1 MSKTTD
7 DTLTLRF
14 LPPLQRK
21 HTRNAA
27 VTAQLNALSS
37 LSRQAVLRRALETGP
52 DRRLERETL
61 VAVVRGFL
69 RAGCENDADTVLL
82 ELVKRVGGAVAG
94 TVGGWNGLTGEDKQD
109 AKQQAVEILCEK
121 VCDLELGGE
130 FWECNFTTCF
140 NRRLVSL
147 WHSFTDNALLM
158 TDTVVQTDDGETR
171 DRLEQYADPANPFH
185 NAELQDLVLLVSGGS
200 AKKSQALFLKLNG
213 FSDEDIAKKL
223 GVTSRTLRNWTT
235 EASRVWVRM
244 EAEEREQEAR
254 K

>member
-14 LPPLQRK
+14 LPPLQRM

-27 VTAQLNALSS
+27 VTAQLNALNT
-37 LSRQAVLRRALETGP
+37 LSRQAVLRRALETDP
-52 DRRLERETL
+52 DRRLGRETL

-69 RAGCENDADTVLL
+69 RAGCEDDADTVLL
-82 ELVKRVGGAVAG
+82 ELIKRVGGAIAG

-121 VCDLELGGE
+121 VCDLGPGSE

-147 WHSFTDNALLM
+147 WHSYTDNALPM
-158 TDTVVQTDDGETR
+158 TDTVVQTGDGETW
-171 DRLEQYADPANPFH
+171 DRLEQFTDPANPFQD
-185 NAELQDLVLLVSGGS
+185 AELKDLVLLVSGGS
-200 AKKSQALFLKLNG
+200 AKKSRALFLKLNG
-213 FSDEDIAKKL
+213 FSDEDSAKKL

-235 EASRVWVRM
+235 EAGRVWERM
-244 EAEEREQEAR
+244 KEEEQDATG
-254 K
+254 